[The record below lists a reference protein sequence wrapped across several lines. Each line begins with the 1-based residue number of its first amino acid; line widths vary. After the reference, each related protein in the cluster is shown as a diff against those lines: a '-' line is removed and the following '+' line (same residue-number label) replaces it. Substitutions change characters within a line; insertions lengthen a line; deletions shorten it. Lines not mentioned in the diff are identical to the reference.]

1 MIRMRWMIAATLLTE
16 VAPTS
21 TLSAEDLSVPNL
33 ETKNSLAVNP
43 SDFRQSDTAA
53 AVQSARDDA
62 PTVTDLEST
71 RAALD
76 RHAGPALS
84 LSVGG
89 WVSEQ
94 VTIAH

>member
-1 MIRMRWMIAATLLTE
+1 MAATLLAG

-21 TLSAEDLSVPNL
+21 SLRAEDLSVPNL
-33 ETKNSLAVNP
+33 ETKSSLAVNP
-43 SDFRQSDTAA
+43 NDFRQSDAA
-53 AVQSARDDA
+53 AVVQWRADDA
-62 PTVTDLEST
+62 STVTDREST

-84 LSVGG
+84 LNVGG